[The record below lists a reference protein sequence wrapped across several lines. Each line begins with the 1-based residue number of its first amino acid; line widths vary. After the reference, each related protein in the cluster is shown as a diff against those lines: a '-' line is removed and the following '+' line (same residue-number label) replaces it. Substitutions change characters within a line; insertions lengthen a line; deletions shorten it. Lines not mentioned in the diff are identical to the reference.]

1 MQTNHFESGSTVRL
15 LIPEP
20 VWREWKINGV
30 DADSLAE
37 VQAEHGDAL
46 GYEFEWGQIIE
57 EMIEGDPATAPCD
70 PEDLSS
76 LALCWNVVLSG
87 VHSEF
92 LDGGGNLGELSD
104 LAVAVLENI
113 EDSRD
118 ELPDAAREDG
128 LPACIAFDEGNNISA
143 FAIFVFGRSNIARAR
158 EWVGSF
164 FIPGVLPLLIDR
176 LRGENEAAS
185 GANTAFPEL
194 H

>member
-1 MQTNHFESGSTVRL
+1 MQRDDFETGGIVRL

-30 DADSLAE
+30 DADSSAE
-37 VQAEHGDAL
+37 VQAEHGEAV
-46 GYEFEWGQIIE
+46 GYEFHWGQIIE
-57 EMIEGDPATAPCD
+57 EVVNGDPAPARCD
-70 PEDLSS
+70 PEDLPGV
-76 LALCWNVVLSG
+76 ALCWHFVLCG
-87 VHSEF
+87 VQGEF

-104 LAVAVLENI
+104 LAVAILADI

-118 ELPDAAREDG
+118 ELPEAAREDG
-128 LPACIAFDEGNNISA
+128 LPACISFDEGNNIST
-143 FAIFVFGRSNIARAR
+143 FAICVLGRSNIARSR

-176 LRGENEAAS
+176 LREQNGAAR
-185 GANTAFPEL
+185 GANAAVAEL

>member
-20 VWREWKINGV
+20 VWREWKINGG

-37 VQAEHGDAL
+37 VQVEHGAAM

-57 EMIEGDPATAPCD
+57 EIFADDPPGAPCD
-70 PEDLSS
+70 TGNLPS
-76 LALCWNVVLSG
+76 LALCWHFVLSG
-87 VHSEF
+87 VHREF
-92 LDGGGNLGELSD
+92 LDGGGKLGELSD
-104 LAVAVLENI
+104 LAVAILEDI

-118 ELPDAAREDG
+118 ELPEAAREDG
-128 LPACIAFDEGNNISA
+128 LPTCIALDEGNNISA

-185 GANTAFPEL
+185 GGDAVAAEL

>member
-1 MQTNHFESGSTVRL
+1 MQTSNFESGSTVRL

-37 VQAEHGDAL
+37 AQAEHGAAV

-57 EMIEGDPATAPCD
+57 EVIEGDPATAPCD

-76 LALCWNVVLSG
+76 LALCWNFVLSG
-87 VHSEF
+87 VHGEF

-104 LAVAVLENI
+104 LAVAILADI

-118 ELPDAAREDG
+118 ELPEAAREDG
-128 LPACIAFDEGNNISA
+128 LPTCIAFDEGDNISA

-158 EWVGSF
+158 DWVGSF

-185 GANTAFPEL
+185 GANPAVAEL

>member
-1 MQTNHFESGSTVRL
+1 MQTRNFESGSTVRL
-15 LIPEP
+15 HIPEP

-37 VQAEHGDAL
+37 AQAEHGAAV

-57 EMIEGDPATAPCD
+57 EVFADDPAGAPCD
-70 PEDLSS
+70 TGNLPS
-76 LALCWNVVLSG
+76 LALCWHFVLSG
-87 VHSEF
+87 VHGEF

-104 LAVAVLENI
+104 LAVAVLEDI
-113 EDSRD
+113 EDSRE
-118 ELPDAAREDG
+118 ELPEAAREDG
-128 LPACIAFDEGNNISA
+128 LPTCIAFDEGNNVSA

-158 EWVGSF
+158 AWVGSF

-185 GANTAFPEL
+185 GGDAVAAEL

>member
-30 DADSLAE
+30 DADSLVE

-57 EMIEGDPATAPCD
+57 EIFDNVPASAPCD
-70 PEDLSS
+70 TGDLPS
-76 LALCWNVVLSG
+76 LTLCWHFVLSG
-87 VHSEF
+87 VHGEF

-104 LAVAVLENI
+104 LAVAALEDI

-118 ELPDAAREDG
+118 ELPEAAREDG

-143 FAIFVFGRSNIARAR
+143 VAIFVFGRSNIARAR
-158 EWVGSF
+158 AWVGSF
-164 FIPGVLPLLIDR
+164 FIPGVLPLLINR
-176 LRGENEAAS
+176 LYREDEAARS
-185 GANTAFPEL
+185 ANTAFPEL
-194 H
+194 D